1 MINERKEKLLK
12 HLYPTQEIR
21 EFMCNDLYQE
31 LLQVISKSTCI
42 SSKNIVEKIRKLNYE
57 KVKFQIKQFLSNNII
72 YLNKIKSFAF
82 TINLE
87 DIITGLVFYI
97 SLIDETYTHIDIFKD
112 KKSICYSSISIV
124 DIM

>member
-1 MINERKEKLLK
+1 MTNERKEKLLK
-12 HLYPTQEIR
+12 HLYPIQEIR

-42 SSKNIVEKIRKLNYE
+42 SSKNIVEKVRKQNYE
-57 KVKFQIKQFLSNNII
+57 IVKSQIKQFLSNNII
-72 YLNKIKSFAF
+72 YLNKIKSFGF
-82 TINLE
+82 KINLE

-97 SLIDETYTHIDIFKD
+97 SLIDENYTNIDIFKY